1 MAKGKGGAVYN
12 PDVHN
17 RQSIRLRDFDYGDAG
32 AYFITVCA
40 WQRECL
46 FGDVTD
52 GLMRLNELGV
62 MMRDEWL
69 RTPQIRSNVELDEF
83 IVMPN
88 HFHAILWI
96 KNADDDVGATRW
108 VAHDR
113 PPKTQTRATQR
124 VAPTAGPP
132 SGSVGAIIGQ
142 FKSAATKRINAM
154 RGNPGSPV
162 WQRNYFEH
170 VIRGER
176 GLYAVRHYITGNPAK
191 WELDDNH
198 PTNL

>member
-1 MAKGKGGAVYN
+1 MNN
-12 PDVHN
+12 PDVRN
-17 RQSIRLRDFDYGDAG
+17 RQSIRLRDFDYTVGG
-32 AYFITVCA
+32 AYFVTMCA

-46 FGDVTD
+46 FGDVVD
-52 GLMRLNELGV
+52 GGVRLNGIGEIV
-62 MMRDEWL
+62 RDEWL
-69 RTPQIRSNVELDEF
+69 RTPQIRTNVELDEF

-96 KNADDDVGATRW
+96 IADDDVGATRW
-108 VAHDR
+108 VAHERR
-113 PPKTQTRATQR
+113 PMTQTRATHR
-124 VAPTAGPP
+124 VAPTAAGPS

-142 FKSAATKRINAM
+142 FKSAATKRINTM
-154 RGNPGSPV
+154 RDNPGCPI
-162 WQRNYFEH
+162 WQRNYYEH

-176 GLYAVRHYITGNPAK
+176 DLHAIRQYVADNPMK